1 MNIKNPIIPGYNPDP
16 SVVRVG
22 DDIYVMN
29 SSFCMYPGLP
39 VYHSRD
45 LVSWELKGYAFDRP
59 SQLPLTP
66 ERLTGGLFAP
76 TIRWHDGL
84 FYAIVVNMSIGQTCV
99 VTTDRVDGD
108 WSEPHFLPAMFD
120 PDIFW
125 DDDGKCYVTY
135 AAHGENFRNT
145 IVTRRLDTEKW
156 EMAGEEKYLWTSAL
170 VDAHAPEGPHIYKK
184 DGWYYLLIAEGGTE
198 HNHAVTIAR
207 SRSLFGPYEG
217 DPANPILTHR
227 HLSSAYPICNVGHA
241 DMVELKDGQW
251 YMVFLGS
258 RIYGGYHKLMG
269 RETFIAPVIWEDGW
283 PKVSPE
289 TGKCEWEYPAPN
301 LPEQPFAPVPETDGF
316 DGDRLGLV
324 WNFIGTPVN
333 DVYRLADS
341 RLYLKAIAAPLRSVE
356 TGGGSP
362 TLDRTAIE
370 PRTKAFVSRRQTDIN
385 FRARCEVEFEPEN
398 AETAGIAIVQEAY
411 NSLRVELALED
422 GRRVARAVKYRA
434 TPVEPG
440 FNPRREIEEVV
451 LGRTEVPAGKVTLEM
466 EAQGLRFTFYAATA
480 DGRVKLA
487 EGVDAGFMG
496 SETAGGCVG
505 AMVGMFCS
513 GNGRD
518 SQNEAAFDSFTYAGK
533 QADA

>member
-1 MNIKNPIIPGYNPDP
+1 MTIRNPIIPGYNPDP

-45 LVSWELKGYAFDRP
+45 LMHWELKGYAFNRP

-84 FYAIVVNMSIGQTCV
+84 FYAIVVNMSIGRTCI
-99 VTTDRVDGD
+99 VTCDRVDGD

-145 IVTRRLDTEKW
+145 IVTRELDTEKW
-156 EMAGEEKYLWTSAL
+156 EMKGEARYLWTSAL
-170 VDAHAPEGPHIYKK
+170 VDAHAPEGPHLYKK

-217 DPANPILTHR
+217 NPANPILTHR
-227 HLSSAYPICNVGHA
+227 HLSNSFPICNVGHA
-241 DMVELKDGQW
+241 DLVELGDGSW

-301 LPEQPFAPVPETDGF
+301 LPEHPLPKLPATDDF
-316 DGDRLGLV
+316 DGDTLGLV

-333 DVYRLADS
+333 DVYRLKDG
-341 RLYLKAIAAPLRSVE
+341 RLYLKAVAAPICGAQAEGDR
-356 TGGGSP
+356 P
-362 TLDRTAIE
+362 TLDEKRIDPHTI
-370 PRTKAFVSRRQTDIN
+370 AFVSRRQTDID
-385 FRARCEVEFEPEN
+385 FIARCRVDFTPEN
-398 AETAGIAIVQEAY
+398 AETAGIVIVQEAY
-411 NSLRVELALED
+411 NGLRVELALEN
-422 GRRVARAVKYRA
+422 GRRVVRAVKYRA
-434 TPVEPG
+434 TPVAPG
-440 FNPRREIEEVV
+440 FNPKREIEKSV
-451 LGRTEVPAGKVTLEM
+451 LGSAYVPDGTVTLEM
-466 EAQGLRFTFYAATA
+466 EARGLDFSFSVETA
-480 DGRVKLA
+480 DGRALLA
-487 EGVDAGFMG
+487 TGVNAGFMG

-513 GNGRD
+513 GNGTD
-518 SQNEAAFDSFTYAGK
+518 SANEAAFDSFTYIGK
-533 QADA
+533 